1 MTRAQYRQL
10 CRFFV
15 AQRFAID
22 LGVIQT
28 LKTAN
33 PLRRGQ
39 ARYRHRIDLHWI
51 SEDAIARYVHIAHT
65 LWRTASPAGL
75 AAVLHLQQ
83 VRHKLAAHK
92 AVLITNT
99 CFTRRAVAAAEDDGI
114 ALFLVRPAFDHTKL
128 TTDRP
133 RLLACQMRRLV
144 PAEAA
149 LYTYE
154 AVHRHDQHPV

>member
-1 MTRAQYRQL
+1 MTRAQCQL

-15 AQRFAID
+15 ARRFAID

-28 LKTAN
+28 LKIAN

-39 ARYRHRIDLHWI
+39 AAYRHRIDLHWT
-51 SEDAIARYVHIAHT
+51 SEDAVARYLHIAHA
-65 LWRTASPAGL
+65 LWRPAAPVGL
-75 AAVLHLQQ
+75 AAVLRLQQ
-83 VRHKLAAHK
+83 VRQKLAAHK
-92 AVLITNT
+92 AVLITNS
-99 CFTRRAVAAAEDDGI
+99 CFTRRAIAAAEDDGI

-144 PAEAA
+144 PADAA

-154 AVHRHDQHPV
+154 AVH